1 MEEVGKWIASETL
14 ELSAFCVKHNQ
25 LRIPSY
31 QRGYEWDAY
40 NVQRLLRSLYD
51 GTEDQTFLGAV
62 QISDNPNEGG
72 NFIVD
77 GRQRLTTLA
86 LFYAIMAK
94 RFGWDRESPLLTVL
108 NDEDLKTAINHI
120 FNEEGYLQVLSSIGG
135 KHDITR
141 LNRNGKDTAAKFENI
156 YQRNASYIFT
166 AISSDHFAE
175 LHEGKDGSKA
185 KEMFQT
191 VFFLVVTII
200 DRDMSQVIRIFDTL
214 NSTGQGLSDEAM
226 FKLRYHAYLRARED
240 NSLSAEETMKQIN
253 DGYGMVEEYNRDPQ
267 TVIPVRMGDVL
278 WGYRTYLLTHSEVRG
293 LLNKSDMTYGTLGF
307 FETLFSKE
315 ETSKGFEVLK
325 LESFH
330 KYIKWHLEFYRYAY
344 PREGEGSVTKA
355 EMAIDRILPDL
366 LAWTRY
372 SSAWALPIAFF
383 AANRAKGTKI
393 EHAFEDAAT
402 KARPIFEV
410 LYFYSVVYEKGIKYV
425 KTDFLWDVF
434 NKKDAEKIPEH
445 CKDWLTRAEK
455 NREEWKYTSFWN
467 NVRDNFYGDY
477 GRAYTFLAVMEA
489 CDAMEKGKDFY
500 AFLKAVYPWSK
511 QWKRPQ
517 IEHIYCQ
524 KLFQEEK
531 AGLSDEEKA
540 KFNGLGNFVLLEE
553 NINKNSLKDQ
563 KPSEKFNAEG
573 YSSSSEMQRGYFF
586 PNSKFASVQC
596 LREDYAE
603 RLKENVNLDEAK
615 KWLEVIEDRYGKM
628 KEKFLKLFPLFK
640 EIEENYE

>member
-14 ELSAFCVKHNQ
+14 ELSAFCVKHHE
-25 LRIPSY
+25 LKIPSY

-62 QISDNPNEGG
+62 QISANLNEGG

-94 RFGWDRESPLLTVL
+94 RFGWDKESPLLTVL
-108 NDEDLKTAINHI
+108 DDEDLKTAINHI

-156 YQRNASYIFT
+156 YHRNASYIFT
-166 AISSDHFAE
+166 AIEADHFAE

-240 NSLSAEETMKQIN
+240 NSLSAEETMNEIN
-253 DGYGMVEEYNRDPQ
+253 KGYQLVEEYNDDPH

-278 WGYRTYLLTHSEVRG
+278 WGYRTYLLTHEEVRKA
-293 LLNKSDMTYGTLGF
+293 LIKSDMTYGTLGF

-330 KYIKWHLEFYRYAY
+330 KYIEWHLEFYRYAY
-344 PREGEGSVTKA
+344 PKEGEGSVTKA

-383 AANRAKGTKI
+383 AANRAKDMKI
-393 EHAFEDAAT
+393 EHAFTDATT

-410 LYFYSVVYEKGIKYV
+410 LYFYSVVYEKSIKYV
-425 KTDFLWDVF
+425 KTDFLWDAF
-434 NKKDAEKIPEH
+434 NKKDVKEIQKHCGKWISDAETDRK
-445 CKDWLTRAEK
+445 
-455 NREEWKYTSFWN
+455 EWEYDSFWN

-500 AFLKAVYPWSK
+500 GFFKAVYPWSK

-540 KFNGLGNFVLLEE
+540 RFNGLGNFVLLEE
-553 NINKNSLKDQ
+553 SINKNSLKDH

-596 LREDYAE
+596 LREKYE
-603 RLKENVNLDEAK
+603 EYLKVNGDLDEARN
-615 KWLEVIEDRYGKM
+615 WLNVIMDRYGKM
-628 KEKFLKLFPLFK
+628 KEKFLELFPLFK
-640 EIEENYE
+640 EIEEKCE